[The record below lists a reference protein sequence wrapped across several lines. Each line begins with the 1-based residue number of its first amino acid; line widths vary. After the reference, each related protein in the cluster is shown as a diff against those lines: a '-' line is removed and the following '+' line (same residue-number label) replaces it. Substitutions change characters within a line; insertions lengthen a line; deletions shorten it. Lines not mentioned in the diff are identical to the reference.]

1 MQVVPGNQKALN
13 PGKELSK
20 EKMEAIAT
28 FLPLMKQK
36 RLELRDTLRQDQTQ
50 ETQFLLKMV
59 SMFLFH
65 SHLVILK
72 SDQKRQEVKD
82 FFVRLLKTESS
93 LPVPF
98 CIDVLTKY
106 LMFDEALLFLF
117 YRKDY

>member
-1 MQVVPGNQKALN
+1 M
-13 PGKELSK
+13 
-20 EKMEAIAT
+20 
-28 FLPLMKQK
+28 
-36 RLELRDTLRQDQTQ
+36 
-50 ETQFLLKMV
+50 LKMV

-72 SDQKRQEVKD
+72 SDAYVKGKQAFKNEQRRQEVKE
-82 FFVRLLKTESS
+82 FFVKLLKTETS
-93 LPVPF
+93 LPVQF